1 MGIFINADA
10 LAGITKL
17 VVKDIGSAKKL
28 ECIAR
33 VRKVTGLGLREAND
47 LVRPSSTR
55 LRVSLGRFVASDVT
69 REPRVTGRKK
79 LRASPLCGSPSSVS
93 RR

>member
-47 LVRPSSTR
+47 LVQAELYP
-55 LRVSLGRFVASDVT
+55 LARVA
-69 REPRVTGRKK
+69 REI
-79 LRASPLCGSPSSVS
+79 CGE
-93 RR
+93 